1 MEIVHSE
8 QTIART
14 MRVDTLNPE
23 QLVKTIKKLQL
34 RIGER
39 FPNSG
44 LQSVCQQL
52 SVIGENMK
60 SRAAWIGQPVRW
72 LRILVWTICALVIV
86 VALLPFCFLGSD
98 KEGPAKGTFSY
109 QIGEGDQID
118 TVSGNAQLSG
128 FDFDS
133 SSGIVDIVTL
143 MEAGINDVVLIGAA
157 IFFLLSF
164 ETRYKRQRALK
175 AIHEL
180 RSIAHVIDMHQLTKD
195 PHRIMKNAKYASTG
209 LSPKLEMTEFQLR
222 RYLDYCSE
230 MLSLVGKI
238 AAVYVQEFDDGVAMA
253 SASELEGLTTGL
265 SGKIWQKIAILH
277 TAGIEDAPVAPAGQV
292 VKQTKKPPKDS

>member
-1 MEIVHSE
+1 MSVE
-8 QTIART
+8 
-14 MRVDTLNPE
+14 TLNPD
-23 QLVKTIKKLQL
+23 QLVKTIRKLHL
-34 RIGER
+34 RIEER
-39 FPNSG
+39 FPESG
-44 LQSVCQQL
+44 LQSVCKQL
-52 SVIGENMK
+52 GVIAENTR
-60 SRAAWIGQPVRW
+60 SRAEWIGQPVRW
-72 LRILVWTICALVIV
+72 LRAMVWAICALIV
-86 VALLPFCFLGSD
+86 VFAILPFCFLGSSSQND
-98 KEGPAKGTFSY
+98 VAEGTFSY
-109 QIGEGDQID
+109 QIGDGDGASA
-118 TVSGNAQLSG
+118 VAGNAKLTG

-133 SSGIVDIVTL
+133 SAGIVDVVTL

-195 PHRIMKNAKYASTG
+195 PHRIMKNTRYSNTG
-209 LSPKLEMTEFQLR
+209 MSPKLEMTEFLLR

-253 SASELEGLTTGL
+253 SASELEALTTGL

-277 TAGIEDAPVAPAGQV
+277 TVHVEEKENQDLSPKSPPSVVVPEKPSKPAPEADA
-292 VKQTKKPPKDS
+292 

>member
-1 MEIVHSE
+1 MSVE
-8 QTIART
+8 
-14 MRVDTLNPE
+14 TLNPDR
-23 QLVKTIKKLQL
+23 LVKTIRKLHL
-34 RIGER
+34 RIEER
-39 FPNSG
+39 FPDSG
-44 LQSVCQQL
+44 LQSVCKQL
-52 SVIGENMK
+52 GVIADNMR
-60 SRAAWIGQPVRW
+60 SRAEWIGQPVRW
-72 LRILVWTICALVIV
+72 LRALVWAICALILIF
-86 VALLPFCFLGSD
+86 AILPFCFLGYSGQS
-98 KEGPAKGTFSY
+98 EATKGTFSY
-109 QIGEGDQID
+109 QIGEGDAAS
-118 TVSGNAQLSG
+118 TVAGEAQLTG

-133 SSGIVDIVTL
+133 GAGIVDVVTL

-195 PHRIMKNAKYASTG
+195 PHRIMKNAKYAHTG
-209 LSPKLEMTEFQLR
+209 LSPKLEMSEFLLR

-253 SASELEGLTTGL
+253 SASELEALTTGL

-277 TAGIEDAPVAPAGQV
+277 TAGIEEKESQGRKSTGLPEVAASDKPS
-292 VKQTKKPPKDS
+292 KPPTESGA

>member
-1 MEIVHSE
+1 MSVE
-8 QTIART
+8 
-14 MRVDTLNPE
+14 TLNPDR
-23 QLVKTIKKLQL
+23 LVKTIRKLHN
-34 RIGER
+34 RIEER
-39 FPNSG
+39 FPESG
-44 LQSVCQQL
+44 LQSVCKQL
-52 SVIGENMK
+52 GVIAENMR
-60 SRAAWIGQPVRW
+60 SRAEWIGQPVRW
-72 LRILVWTICALVIV
+72 LRGLVWAICALIV
-86 VALLPFCFLGSD
+86 VFAILPFCFLGFSGQSD
-98 KEGPAKGTFSY
+98 GAKGTFSY
-109 QIGEGDQID
+109 QIEGDAAS
-118 TVSGNAQLSG
+118 TVAGEAELTG

-133 SSGIVDIVTL
+133 GAGIVDVITL

-195 PHRIMKNAKYASTG
+195 PHRIMKKAHYAHTG
-209 LSPKLEMTEFQLR
+209 LSPKLEMTEFLLR

-253 SASELEGLTTGL
+253 SASELEALTTGL

-277 TAGIEDAPVAPAGQV
+277 TVEIEDKENQSSRSSGLPKVVASE
-292 VKQTKKPPKDS
+292 KPSKPTPESGT

>member
-1 MEIVHSE
+1 MSVE
-8 QTIART
+8 
-14 MRVDTLNPE
+14 TLDPD
-23 QLVKTIKKLQL
+23 QLVKTIQKLHR
-34 RIGER
+34 RIGDR
-39 FPNSG
+39 FPESG
-44 LQSVCQQL
+44 LQSVCKQL
-52 SVIGENMK
+52 GVIAENMR
-60 SRAAWIGQPVRW
+60 SRADWIGQPVRW
-72 LRILVWTICALVIV
+72 LRALVWAICALIVIFAV
-86 VALLPFCFLGSD
+86 LPFCLLGFSGSND
-98 KEGPAKGTFSY
+98 VAEGTFSY
-109 QIGEGDQID
+109 QIGEGEAAEAVAGKAKL
-118 TVSGNAQLSG
+118 TG
-128 FDFDS
+128 FEFDS
-133 SSGIVDIVTL
+133 GAGIVDIVTL

-195 PHRIMKNAKYASTG
+195 PHRIMKKAQYSRTG
-209 LSPKLEMTEFQLR
+209 FSPKFEMNEFLLR

-253 SASELEGLTTGL
+253 SASELEALTTGL

-277 TAGIEDAPVAPAGQV
+277 TVQVEEKGNQSEDSSRPPTPIVPQKPDEPA
-292 VKQTKKPPKDS
+292 TDSGV

>member
-1 MEIVHSE
+1 
-8 QTIART
+8 
-14 MRVDTLNPE
+14 MRVDTLSPE
-23 QLVKTIKKLQL
+23 QLVKTIRKLHL

-39 FPNSG
+39 FPDSG

-72 LRILVWTICALVIV
+72 LRALVWGISVLIV
-86 VALLPFCFLGSD
+86 VIAILPFCVLGFQG
-98 KEGPAKGTFSY
+98 EQGPTNGTFSY
-109 QIGEGDQID
+109 QIGEGDEAS
-118 TVSGNAQLSG
+118 TVAGKAELSG
-128 FDFDS
+128 FEFESD
-133 SSGIVDIVTL
+133 SGIVDVITL

-195 PHRIMKNAKYASTG
+195 PHRIMKGANYCLLYT
-209 LSPKLEMTEFQLR
+209 SPSPR
-222 RYLDYCSE
+222 DR
-230 MLSLVGKI
+230 G
-238 AAVYVQEFDDGVAMA
+238 
-253 SASELEGLTTGL
+253 
-265 SGKIWQKIAILH
+265 
-277 TAGIEDAPVAPAGQV
+277 
-292 VKQTKKPPKDS
+292 

>member
-1 MEIVHSE
+1 MSVE
-8 QTIART
+8 
-14 MRVDTLNPE
+14 TLNPA
-23 QLVKTIKKLQL
+23 QLVKTIRKLHL

-39 FPNSG
+39 FPESG
-44 LQSVCQQL
+44 LQTVCKQL
-52 SVIGENMK
+52 GVIADNMR
-60 SRAAWIGQPVRW
+60 SRAEWIGRPVRW
-72 LRILVWTICALVIV
+72 LRAMVWVICVLIVIFAV
-86 VALLPFCFLGSD
+86 LPFCFLGFSGD
-98 KEGPAKGTFSY
+98 SEVAEGTFSY
-109 QIGEGDQID
+109 QIGEGDAASAVAGKAKL
-118 TVSGNAQLSG
+118 TG

-133 SSGIVDIVTL
+133 GAGIVDIVTL
-143 MEAGINDVVLIGAA
+143 MEAGLNDVVLIGAA

-195 PHRIMKNAKYASTG
+195 PHRIMKNAHYSNTG
-209 LSPKLEMTEFQLR
+209 MSPKLEMTQFMLR

-253 SASELEGLTTGL
+253 SASELEALTTGL

-277 TAGIEDAPVAPAGQV
+277 TVQIEDKEKQGLSSSGSPSVIVPEKRSNPAPESEA
-292 VKQTKKPPKDS
+292 